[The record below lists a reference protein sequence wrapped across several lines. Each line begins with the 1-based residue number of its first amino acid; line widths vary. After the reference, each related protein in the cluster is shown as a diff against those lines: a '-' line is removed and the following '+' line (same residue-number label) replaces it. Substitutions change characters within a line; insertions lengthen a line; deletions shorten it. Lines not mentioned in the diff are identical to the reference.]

1 MSMTSCILA
10 ISLGGTIALAI
21 KDGKAVPT
29 DGADQLVNAAASHQA
44 DIKWST
50 HQFLN
55 KDSVDIT
62 LGDLARLCVYIN
74 SKSAEYSGFIISTGT
89 DTLEEVSYFLHE
101 AFGRRL
107 NIIVTGAMR
116 PPYSKDFDGNLNFNF
131 ASSTC
136 LSHINQNR
144 GVFVAISEHVI
155 SAINV
160 AKKSSVRLDS
170 FAPVY
175 GDDVH
180 SSAALQCSQDE
191 RAFKLLLSDTSAF
204 DDIKIPIIAVSIGT
218 TFDTLVLN
226 DVDGCVISCPGAFSL
241 PNLIIPKLQELVV
254 HIPIVLASRC
264 IHNEPVPDDIYP
276 GYLTRQE
283 ELGFLIRDYARL
295 SPQQSRIKLAFAI
308 LRTRQANTLT

>member
-29 DGADQLVNAAASHQA
+29 DGADQLVNRVASHQA

-74 SKSAEYSGFIISTGT
+74 SKSDEYSGFIISTGT

-131 ASSTC
+131 ATSTC

-144 GVFVAISEHVI
+144 GVFVAISGHVV

-170 FAPVY
+170 FAPIY
-175 GDDVH
+175 RDDVH
-180 SSAALQCSQDE
+180 TPADPQGCQGEQALE
-191 RAFKLLLSDTSAF
+191 TLLSNASAL
-204 DDIKIPIIAVSIGT
+204 DDINIPIIALSIGSK
-218 TFDTLVLN
+218 LN
-226 DVDGCVISCPGAFSL
+226 PQMLKDADGCVLSCPGAFSI
-241 PNLIIPKLQELVV
+241 PDAMIPKLQDLAA
-254 HIPIVLASRC
+254 HIPTVFASRC
-264 IHNEPVPDDIYP
+264 IHNEPIPDNIYP
-276 GYLTRQE
+276 GYLDRLET
-283 ELGFLIRDYARL
+283 LGFLIREYTTL
-295 SPQQSRIKLAFAI
+295 SPQQSRLKLVFDI
-308 LRTRQANTLT
+308 LRKREIHVRK